1 MKSKFEGLKQV
12 LYVLLPLL
20 VFVVLY
26 DIWTALTGH
35 VLGIVLRLF
44 GANGELWMENNTG
57 TFQAVCIMGGL
68 VGACVCLFKTAVT
81 DGFLTPK
88 KDVWKQPVWQYVM
101 VVFGTVL
108 FSYGMNYLFTITGF
122 TSQSAV
128 YQVTVQNQ
136 YDVAFAVGLL
146 LYGVISP
153 FVEEL
158 VFRGFLYGRMRV
170 YMPKIGAVLV
180 SALLFGIYHGNM
192 VQGVF
197 GFLMGILFTL
207 VYDRYKNFYLSVIM
221 HVIVNLVGY
230 FVQLFGF
237 I

>member
-1 MKSKFEGLKQV
+1 MKSKFEGLKQI

-44 GANGELWMENNTG
+44 GANGELWMENNAG

>member
-1 MKSKFEGLKQV
+1 MKSKFEGLKQI

-128 YQVTVQNQ
+128 YQVTVQKQ

-170 YMPKIGAVLV
+170 YMPKMWAVLV

-192 VQGVF
+192 VQGVY

>member
-1 MKSKFEGLKQV
+1 MKSKFEGLKQI

-88 KDVWKQPVWQYVM
+88 KDVWKQPVWQYVII
-101 VVFGTVL
+101 VLATVL

-128 YQVTVQNQ
+128 YQVTVQKQ

-192 VQGVF
+192 VQGIY
-197 GFLMGILFTL
+197 GFFFFFLFTL

>member
-1 MKSKFEGLKQV
+1 MKSKFEGVKEI

-44 GANGELWMENNTG
+44 GANGELWIENNTG
-57 TFQAVCIMGGL
+57 TFKAFCIMGGL
-68 VGACVCLFKTAVT
+68 VGTCVCLFKTAVT
-81 DGFLTPK
+81 DGFLMPK
-88 KDVWKQPVWQYVM
+88 KEVWKQPLWQYV
-101 VVFGTVL
+101 VIIFGTVI

-170 YMPKIGAVLV
+170 YMPKMWAVLV

-192 VQGVF
+192 VQGVY

>member
-1 MKSKFEGLKQV
+1 MKSKFEGLKQI

-44 GANGELWMENNTG
+44 GVNGELWMENNTG

-88 KDVWKQPVWQYVM
+88 KDVWKQPVWQYVII
-101 VVFGTVL
+101 VLATVL

-128 YQVTVQNQ
+128 YQVTVQKQ

-192 VQGVF
+192 VQGIY

>member
-1 MKSKFEGLKQV
+1 
-12 LYVLLPLL
+12 
-20 VFVVLY
+20 
-26 DIWTALTGH
+26 
-35 VLGIVLRLF
+35 
-44 GANGELWMENNTG
+44 
-57 TFQAVCIMGGL
+57 
-68 VGACVCLFKTAVT
+68 
-81 DGFLTPK
+81 
-88 KDVWKQPVWQYVM
+88 M

-170 YMPKIGAVLV
+170 YMPKMWAVLV

-192 VQGVF
+192 VQGVY

>member
-1 MKSKFEGLKQV
+1 MKSKYEGLKQI

-26 DIWTALTGH
+26 DIWTALAGH

-44 GANGELWMENNTG
+44 GANGELWIENNTG

-88 KDVWKQPVWQYVM
+88 KDVWKQPVWQYV
-101 VVFGTVL
+101 VIIFGTVI
-108 FSYGMNYLFTITGF
+108 FSYGMNYLFAITGF
-122 TSQSAV
+122 TSQSSV
-128 YQVTVQNQ
+128 YQATVQNQ
-136 YDVAFAVGLL
+136 YDVSFAVGLL

-170 YMPKIGAVLV
+170 YMPKMWAVLV

-192 VQGVF
+192 VQGTY

-207 VYDRYKNFYLSVIM
+207 VYDRYKNFYLAVIM

-230 FVQLFGF
+230 FVQLFGL

>member
-88 KDVWKQPVWQYVM
+88 KDVWKQPVWQYVII
-101 VVFGTVL
+101 VLATVL

-170 YMPKIGAVLV
+170 YMPKNGAVLV

-192 VQGVF
+192 VQGIY

-207 VYDRYKNFYLSVIM
+207 AYDRYKNFYLSVIM

>member
-1 MKSKFEGLKQV
+1 MKSKFEGLKQI

-88 KDVWKQPVWQYVM
+88 KDVWKQPVWQYVII
-101 VVFGTVL
+101 VLATVL

-192 VQGVF
+192 VQGVY

>member
-1 MKSKFEGLKQV
+1 MKSKFEGVKEI

-44 GANGELWMENNTG
+44 GANGELWIENNTG
-57 TFQAVCIMGGL
+57 TFKAFCIMGGL

-81 DGFLTPK
+81 DGFLMPK
-88 KDVWKQPVWQYVM
+88 KEVWKQPLWQYV
-101 VVFGTVL
+101 VIIFGTVI

-170 YMPKIGAVLV
+170 YMPKMWAVLV

-192 VQGVF
+192 VQGTY

-207 VYDRYKNFYLSVIM
+207 VYDRYKNFYLAVIM

>member
-1 MKSKFEGLKQV
+1 M
-12 LYVLLPLL
+12 
-20 VFVVLY
+20 
-26 DIWTALTGH
+26 
-35 VLGIVLRLF
+35 
-44 GANGELWMENNTG
+44 
-57 TFQAVCIMGGL
+57 
-68 VGACVCLFKTAVT
+68 
-81 DGFLTPK
+81 
-88 KDVWKQPVWQYVM
+88 
-101 VVFGTVL
+101 
-108 FSYGMNYLFTITGF
+108 
-122 TSQSAV
+122 
-128 YQVTVQNQ
+128 
-136 YDVAFAVGLL
+136 AFAVGLL

-170 YMPKIGAVLV
+170 YMPKMWAVLV
-180 SALLFGIYHGNM
+180 SPLLFGIYHGNM
-192 VQGVF
+192 VQGVY